1 MRHAPRNLVLAALA
15 LGLSAPA
22 LADDWFVRAGAAHV
36 DPKSNN
42 GSLAG
47 GTLAASIDSDT
58 QLGLIL
64 GRRLNDNWAVE
75 LLAATPFQHTASL
88 NGVEAVD
95 FKHLPPTL
103 SLQYTFAPAA
113 TVSPFIGAGVNF
125 TRTWDES
132 ARGPLAGADV
142 RLGNSWGLAGQ
153 AGLAMRLG
161 EAMELVLEARYID
174 ISVDVSVNGTDVGS
188 ANVDPMVYAL
198 TLGWRF

>member
-1 MRHAPRNLVLAALA
+1 MRHLPRNLLLSALA
-15 LGLSAPA
+15 LSLSTPA

-36 DPKSNN
+36 DPKSDN

-47 GTLAASIDSDT
+47 GALAASIDSNT

-64 GRRLNDNWAVE
+64 GRQLTDNWALE
-75 LLAATPFQHTASL
+75 LLAASPFKHTVSL

-103 SLQYTFAPAA
+103 SLQYRFAPAA
-113 TVSPFIGAGVNF
+113 AVSPFIGAGLNY

-132 ARGPLAGADV
+132 SLGPVAGADV
-142 RLGNSWGLAGQ
+142 QLGNSWGLAGQ
-153 AGLAMRLG
+153 VGLAVKLG
-161 EAMELVLEARYID
+161 ESMELVLEARYID
-174 ISVDVSVNGTDVGS
+174 IAVDVSVNGVDVGT
-188 ANVDPMVYAL
+188 ADVDPMVYAL